1 MFTVKR
7 IKNRVECGKP
17 GSARVSRSSL
27 TFSNW
32 SILGLMLLILW
43 GFGLYPAVAQSSW
56 TLTLFKVWVPENADQ
71 KPLRNP
77 GGVCT
82 DPEGMVYVADTGNHR
97 LVVFDK
103 QGRWVREIG
112 GLGIGAYQF
121 NRPSDVTA
129 KLGLDLLVA
138 DAGNDRIQRFNRRL
152 GYIATIRDQRAFT
165 EPISLDVS
173 TFGDFFVMDGSRRR
187 LVKID
192 ALTKEVVI
200 FGGIESGSGELEDPK
215 DVDVQGEEIVW
226 VADGVSGNVVQFD
239 LFGNYLTSHYLGD
252 RVNVR
257 GIAAGKDCIWIAAQS
272 GVGCLSKGR
281 LQWCLEEDD
290 LKQAGLISIDDL
302 AVSRGNLIV
311 LDGTGGKI
319 AWFRIEGYGSR

>member
-1 MFTVKR
+1 MITLKR
-7 IKNRVECGKP
+7 IKNMVECGNQGP
-17 GSARVSRSSL
+17 ASTSRSSL
-27 TFSNW
+27 TFSNL
-32 SILGLMLLILW
+32 SVLGLMLLNFC
-43 GFGLYPAVAQSSW
+43 GFGLYPALAQPSW
-56 TLTLFKVWVPENADQ
+56 TLTLVKVWVPENADQ

-103 QGRWVREIG
+103 QGRWNREIG

-152 GYIATIRDQRAFT
+152 GYIATTRDQRAFT

-173 TFGDFFVMDGSRRR
+173 SFGDFFVLDGSRRR

-192 ALTKEVVI
+192 VLTNEVVI

-239 LFGNYLTSHYLGD
+239 LFGNYLASYHLGD
-252 RVNVR
+252 GVDVR
-257 GIAAGKDCIWIAAQS
+257 GIAVGKNCIWIAAHNRI
-272 GVGCLSKGR
+272 GCLSKGR
-281 LQWCLEEDD
+281 HVWCFEQDD
-290 LKQAGLISIDDL
+290 LKQTGLISVDDL
-302 AVSRGNLIV
+302 AVSRDNLVV
-311 LDGTGGKI
+311 LDRSGGKI
-319 AWFRIEGYGSR
+319 AWFRIEGDGSR